1 MREADEL
8 SECRIKNSQR
18 VRKINALVDVEFVA
32 SSKSERS
39 AAKISKTID
48 GETGGFIKSGNKKCG
63 SKMSQMMLDVM
74 NLRAD
79 RELIMFFKCLLE
91 RRGAAHAFDSL

>member
-32 SSKSERS
+32 SSKSESGAGKIEFFQREGPKPKQYAEIASYLRS
-39 AAKISKTID
+39 K
-48 GETGGFIKSGNKKCG
+48 E
-63 SKMSQMMLDVM
+63 
-74 NLRAD
+74 
-79 RELIMFFKCLLE
+79 
-91 RRGAAHAFDSL
+91 GAEWP